1 MIPKT
6 GNKQA
11 DTVLIIVLVAF
22 ILFIV
27 YKVTQLIKKGT
38 EFIQDPFGTDEENS
52 QLQAQ
57 IQVDESKLTYS
68 KYQYST
74 WADAMEIAILSDI
87 DEDEQAVDAIIWQI
101 QNDNDWAQ
109 LIKDFGVRQD
119 VYFGAIPGQNY
130 NLVSAI
136 SHFLPERVTDYNN
149 HFAGWNMT
157 SRI

>member
-57 IQVDESKLTYS
+57 IQVDESKLTYH

-74 WADAMEIAILSDI
+74 WADAIETAILSDL
-87 DEDEQAVDAIIWQI
+87 DEDEEAVDSIIWQI